1 MTMFVA
7 AFNVR
12 GPRAKILAGAT
23 FAVLMSASTAAMA
36 DCSGTGALA
45 AGGVGGITPFLPF
58 SSGGAVNS
66 LVSAINT
73 VNTAFLTQSTAFI
86 SAPANPAPNQ
96 EGGGVWA
103 RGVGGEMT
111 TKTVSVT
118 SNVQALGA
126 PVPGTITCN
135 NTNHLSFAGGQVG
148 TDMAHLNVGGWNF
161 HIGTTAGFV
170 GAKSKDTSSA
180 GPLNPLGGTF
190 QDSLEVPFVGVYA
203 AATRGGF
210 FIDGQLRTDFYQN
223 TLNDPMVSALYNQ
236 RLDARGVAFS
246 GNVGYNQPLQN
257 NWFIEPSAGIV
268 VSRVKVD
275 PLSIIGT
282 GVVNGGLVGTLPGTL
297 HVNDINSTLG
307 RLGVRAGTVVNSG
320 NIIWQP
326 FVTLGVYH
334 EFNGSITSTFDGLAV
349 TQALGIAGLPSG
361 SVSSTNIGTY
371 GQVGVGLAAQI
382 VNTGWLGYVRADYRD
397 GDNIQG
403 YSVNGGIR
411 YQFTPEMIASPRLY
425 TKAVKAPAPLVQA
438 YNWTGFFVGG
448 SFGALNGRTEIDYLT
463 LLAGAP
469 GQTANPRFAGALGGL
484 QAGYDYQT
492 GKWVFGVEGNINATN
507 AKGGRGC
514 QLVFVVTCED
524 NKNWIGTATARV
536 GYELWNRS
544 LFYARAGVAFTDTRI
559 SSTCNANGP
568 IPIDC
573 PGTDT
578 QTRAGWTIGIG
589 SEFALTR
596 NWTVRGE
603 TNYYDLGNTQYNLPL
618 TGPLAGRTITEN
630 VHETGFISTVGLN
643 YRFAPGVVV
652 AKY

>member
-1 MTMFVA
+1 MTIFIA
-7 AFNVR
+7 AFRMR
-12 GPRAKILAGAT
+12 GTKAKVLAGAT
-23 FAVLMSASTAAMA
+23 LAVLMSASTGAMA
-36 DCSGTGALA
+36 DCNGTGVLA
-45 AGGVGGITPFLPF
+45 AAGAGDVTQFLPF
-58 SSGGAVNS
+58 ASGGAVNS

-73 VNTAFLTQSTAFI
+73 VNTAFLTQSTAFV
-86 SAPANPAPNQ
+86 SAPANPVPNQ

-111 TKTVSVT
+111 TKSVSVT
-118 SNVQALGA
+118 SNVQAAGVA
-126 PVPGTITCN
+126 QPGTITCN

-148 TDMAHLNVGGWNF
+148 TDMARLNVGGWNI
-161 HIGTTAGFV
+161 HIGTTAGYV
-170 GAKSKDTSSA
+170 GAKSRDTSSA

-203 AATRGGF
+203 AATRGNF
-210 FIDGQLRTDFYQN
+210 FVDGQLRTDFYQN
-223 TLNDPMVSALYNQ
+223 SLNDPMVSALFNQ

-246 GNVGYNQPLQN
+246 GNIGYNQPLQN

-268 VSRVKVD
+268 VSQVKVD

-282 GVVNGGLVGTLPGTL
+282 ALVTGGLGTFPGTL

-307 RLGVRAGTVVNSG
+307 RLSVRAGTVVNSG
-320 NIIWQP
+320 NMIWQP
-326 FVTLGVYH
+326 FITLGVYH
-334 EFNGSITSTFDGLAV
+334 EFEGSITSTFDGLAV
-349 TQALGIAGLPSG
+349 TQALGVGGLPSG

-371 GQVGVGLAAQI
+371 GQVGLGVAAQI
-382 VNTGWLGYVRADYRD
+382 ANTGWLGYVRADYRD

-411 YQFTPEMIASPRLY
+411 YQFTPDMVAPRLY
-425 TKAVKAPAPLVQA
+425 TKAPALKAPAALVQP

-448 SFGALNGRTEIDYLT
+448 SFGALNGRTDIDYLT
-463 LLAGAP
+463 LLIGGP

-514 QLVFVVTCED
+514 QLAFVVTCED
-524 NKNWIGTATARV
+524 NKNWIGTATVRV
-536 GYELWNRS
+536 GYEVWNRS
-544 LFYARAGVAFTDTRI
+544 LFYARGGAAFTDTRI
-559 SSTCNANGP
+559 SSTCNGNGP
-568 IPIDC
+568 FPIDC
-573 PGTDT
+573 PVTDT
-578 QTRAGWTIGIG
+578 QSRAGWTIGIG

-603 TNYYDLGNTQYNLPL
+603 TNYYDLGRTQYNL
-618 TGPLAGRTITEN
+618 TGPLAGATITEN

-643 YRFAPGVVV
+643 YRFAPGPVV